1 MAYNFYKLDL
11 KILKNRILLRYIILF
26 LMNSFVLFF
35 TYYNMPEKNTNF
47 LGFILILLSFF
58 IFIFLRNYQRQMKI
72 YSKTAFEIQ
81 EKTLKLHGEN
91 STCTDVDLRGLKA
104 IKRQNFWGIDRII
117 LDFDNKKLNYFGIE
131 NIDNF
136 QKEIERESGLN
147 GENIKFN
154 LILLAIKIFLIYFP
168 SLITYIFMNIYESK
182 ITIDILYVI
191 LNLNSIFM
199 IQHISED
206 KLEGGIS
213 GRTARRVMIILTILF
228 FFQLYKVFS

>member
-11 KILKNRILLRYIILF
+11 NILKKRILIRYIILF
-26 LMNSFVLFF
+26 LLNSFVLLF
-35 TYYNMPEKNTNF
+35 TYYNQPEKNTNF

-58 IFIFLRNYQRQMKI
+58 IFIFLRNYQRQLKI

-91 STCTDVDLRGLKA
+91 ATCTDVDLRGLKA

-117 LDFDNKKLNYFGIE
+117 LSFDNKKLNYFAIE
-131 NIDNF
+131 NIDDF
-136 QKEIERESGLN
+136 QKELERESGVN
-147 GENIKFN
+147 GENLKFN
-154 LILLAIKIFLIYFP
+154 FLLISIKIFLIYLP
-168 SLITYIFMNIYESK
+168 SFVTYIFMNFYDSK
-182 ITIDILYVI
+182 ITIDLLYVI
-191 LNLNSIFM
+191 INLNSIFM

-228 FFQLYKVFS
+228 FFQLYKVFG